1 MKIKLIIIDLLEV
14 FHVIINTMWKVKDN
28 NDRRMDK
35 EIKIDNLF
43 EVIRV
48 KNLNIDI
55 YMGYL
60 VVVNKDKSSI

>member
-1 MKIKLIIIDLLEV
+1 
-14 FHVIINTMWKVKDN
+14 MWKVKDN